1 MALMYVYALLPT
13 PTTALALPP
22 GFASAAVQVI
32 SQGPLA
38 AIAEAIA
45 SVEAL
50 QQDDEHL
57 MQAVLNHDRVI
68 RSLFAQ
74 TSLLPLRFGT
84 CLASEAALAQ
94 YLIEHS
100 QEHLRTLQHLAG
112 KAEYCL
118 SLTPLEASS
127 EPAIAPE
134 DTTGKAYFLAKKQR
148 YQAQADRQRQQAA
161 DKDHLLEAIS
171 QRYGDLRQGE
181 PKAGTER
188 VYLLVDR
195 AQEPEL
201 QRQLQAW
208 QTQTPHWSLLLG
220 EALPPY
226 HFL

>member
-1 MALMYVYALLPT
+1 MSLMYVYAFLPT
-13 PTTALALPP
+13 PTAALALPP
-22 GFASAAVQVI
+22 GFAGATVRVI

-38 AIAEAIA
+38 AIAEAIP

-50 QQDDEHL
+50 QRDDEHL
-57 MQAVLNHDRVI
+57 MQAVLSHDRVI

-74 TSLLPLRFGT
+74 ISLLPLRFGT
-84 CLASEAALAQ
+84 CLASEAALLQ
-94 YLIEHS
+94 YLIEHA
-100 QEHLRTLQHLAG
+100 QEHLQTLQHLAG
-112 KAEYCL
+112 KAEYCI
-118 SLTPLEASS
+118 SLTPLEAPP

-148 YQAQADRQRQQAA
+148 YQAQTERQRQQIA
-161 DKDHLLEAIS
+161 DKEHLLEAIA
-171 QRYGDLRQGE
+171 QHYGDLRRAE

-188 VYLLVDR
+188 VYLLVDQ
-195 AQEPEL
+195 AQELEL
-201 QRQLQAW
+201 QRQVQTW